1 MELNVKQLESGHS
14 CVQLSG
20 RLDLK
25 GTQEVD
31 AKFTEVTGASG
42 KSVIVDLS
50 EVTYIASIGIRMF
63 LSNIKQMKASNTK
76 MVLLNPQKMVEEV
89 FRLAGVDAIIPIEH
103 KLSSAESL
111 LKSSGA

>member
-1 MELNVKQLESGHS
+1 MELTVKQLESGRK

-25 GTQEVD
+25 GTQEID
-31 AKFTEVTGASG
+31 PSFTQSTGGSG

-63 LSNIKQMKASNTK
+63 LSNIKQMKAAGTK

-103 KLSSAESL
+103 DLGAAEDL
-111 LKSSGA
+111 LKSAGA